1 MSQLSFDDFTTH
13 VFQLYEAD
21 DYSEAF
27 DYVTREAGR
36 FPEQAHRT
44 TFWRACLAG
53 CLGQTETAIH
63 LLKDWSAAGY
73 WMAEKRM
80 RDEPDLQSLN
90 GLPEYEAIVAVCR
103 ERHRAAAAQGTPKLV
118 TFLPEQQAQSYPLLI
133 ALHGNNDNAKDTVPH
148 WHSAVAQGWILAVP
162 QSSQI
167 TMPDGYVWNDR
178 ERATHEIQ
186 EHYAV
191 LTQEYPINAEK
202 VIIGGFSMGAGYS
215 IRLPMSGAIPASG
228 FIAVGPY
235 IPDVDTLMPFVEASK
250 ARGLRG
256 VIIIGEQDK
265 DCYDTSLKVAEMLNT
280 HDIPC
285 KLEVYPNMGHE
296 FPPDFEQKLRE
307 AIVFITG

>member
-13 VFQLYEAD
+13 VFQLYEAN
-21 DYSEAF
+21 DYSAAF
-27 DYVTREAGR
+27 DYVTREAGH

-44 TFWRACLAG
+44 TFWRACLAN
-53 CLGQTETAIH
+53 CLGQTAAALQI
-63 LLKDWSAAGY
+63 LQDWSAAGY
-73 WMAEKRM
+73 WVAEKRM

-90 GLPEYEAIVAVCR
+90 GLPEYEAIVAISR
-103 ERHRAAAAQGTPKLV
+103 ERHKAAEAEETPKLV
-118 TFLPEQQAQSYPLLI
+118 VFLPEQQAESYPLLI
-133 ALHGNNDNAKDTVPH
+133 ALHGNGDNAKDTVPH
-148 WHSAVAQGWILAVP
+148 WHAAVAQGWILAVP

-167 TMPDGYVWNDR
+167 YTPDGYVWSDR

-186 EHYAV
+186 EHYAA
-191 LTQEYPINAEK
+191 LTQEYPINADK

-235 IPDVDTLMPFVEASK
+235 IPDVDTLMPFVESSK

-265 DCYDTSLKVAEMLNT
+265 VCYETSLKVAEMLNA

-285 KLEVYPNMGHE
+285 KLEVYPNLGHE
-296 FPPDFEQKLRE
+296 FPPDFEQKLAE
-307 AIVFITG
+307 AIAFITG